1 MPIKLN
7 EAEAIAKEQGLLN
20 KTREEKAY
28 KDNVLPLI
36 CQEIDKKISDKIK
49 YEGFKKETFE
59 VTICSV
65 YPKNSFSNNLLT
77 ETLVKKIKD
86 RSSFEY
92 RELANLYPEWD
103 IQGKSYTT
111 EESNRE
117 DWPRPE
123 TYSTCYHNEIVVRVK
138 M

>member
-59 VTICSV
+59 VTIYSV

-117 DWPRPE
+117 DWPHPE